1 MAEKLKGKLAVI
13 VHADVTDSTLLV
25 QYDERQAHKRITTA
39 FRRLGS
45 AIRKYGGVVHEI
57 RGDAL
62 VAEFSR
68 ASDAVCAA
76 LAFQRANAEHN
87 ATLDGTIIPRLRI
100 GICLGEVVIADGT
113 VTGAGVALAQR
124 VEQSAE
130 PGGICITEA
139 IRESLP
145 ARLPLDF
152 QDLGIHTLKGFAHAV
167 HLHGVRLRDG
177 SRTPLPE
184 SKPAMSRSRRAV
196 LSAAAVLI
204 LLIAA
209 FAWFKPLRPSTDSA
223 RVERMAYELP
233 AEPSVAVLP
242 FDNLS
247 GDPEQ
252 DFLTD
257 GFTEEIITRLSN
269 TPDLFVIS
277 RHSISPYKDKSVSIK
292 EVAEQLSVR
301 YVLEGSINREGDRIR
316 ISARLVDALAGEN
329 LWAERYDRRLE
340 DLFALQDDITHNIAV
355 ALEVKLVGGEEV
367 NSRRRGTAD
376 PEAFRL
382 AYKAVWH
389 FRRFDRENN
398 ATALELALQAQAI
411 TPDALLPRQIEA
423 WTYVFDAR
431 FGWGPS
437 IEESLSKAERILD
450 ALLAGGSDDPD
461 NYLLLSFI
469 HKIRGEFDESIAAAE
484 HAIELNPNHA
494 DAVANLA
501 HTLIYAGRP
510 AEAVPLIRKAMRLS
524 PYHPAW
530 YASTL
535 GHAYM
540 MIGEYDKAI
549 EAQQEPLS
557 RNTLLLLTYE
567 RLAATYALKGDL
579 NKAREYRDRLL
590 ELNPDFTIRDW
601 STRFLR
607 YERPEDLNLELNALR
622 LAGLPE

>member
-1 MAEKLKGKLAVI
+1 MAERLKGRLAVI

-25 QYDERQAHKRITTA
+25 QYDERRAHQRITSV
-39 FRRLGS
+39 FRRFGS
-45 AIRKYGGVVHEI
+45 TIGNYGGVVLEI

-62 VAEFSR
+62 VARFSR

-76 LAFQRANAEHN
+76 LAFQQANTEHY
-87 ATLDGTIIPRLRI
+87 AARQDRIIPKLRV

-113 VTGAGVALAQR
+113 VTGAGVVLAQR
-124 VEQSAE
+124 VEQSAD
-130 PGGICITEA
+130 PGGVCITEA

-145 ARLPLDF
+145 ARLPLDYH
-152 QDLGIHTLKGFAHAV
+152 DLGTHMLKGFAQPV
-167 HLHGVRLRDG
+167 HLHGVRLKDG
-177 SRTPLPE
+177 SQTPPPE
-184 SKPAMSRSRRAV
+184 SAPARRRRR
-196 LSAAAVLI
+196 LTRWSAAGVLV
-204 LLIAA
+204 LLIAGL
-209 FAWFKPLRPSTDSA
+209 AWFKPWQPGIELA
-223 RVERMAYELP
+223 QVERMEYGLP
-233 AEPSVAVLP
+233 AEPSIAVLP

-277 RHSISPYKDKSVSIK
+277 RHAISPYKHKTVPIK
-292 EVAEQLSVR
+292 EVAEKLSVR
-301 YVLEGSINREGDRIR
+301 YVLEGSINRSGDRLR
-316 ISARLVDALAGEN
+316 ISTRLIDALAGKT
-329 LWAERYDRRLE
+329 LWAERYDRQLN

-367 NSRRRGTAD
+367 NSRMRGTAD

-411 TPDALLPRQIEA
+411 SPEALLPRQIEA

-431 FGWGPS
+431 FGWSPS
-437 IEESLSKAERILD
+437 KKESLDKAEQLVGT
-450 ALLAGGSDDPD
+450 LLSADSSDPD

-469 HKIRGEFDESIAAAE
+469 QKIRGDFDASIASAE
-484 HAIELNPNHA
+484 HAIALNPNHA

-501 HTLIYAGRP
+501 HTMVYAGRP
-510 AEAVPLIRKAMRLS
+510 AEAITLIKKAMRLS
-524 PYHPAW
+524 PYYPAW

-540 MIGEYDKAI
+540 MTGEYNKAI
-549 EAQQEPLS
+549 EAQEETLS
-557 RNTLLLLTYE
+557 RNTLVLLTYE
-567 RLAATYALKGDL
+567 RLAAIYALKGDQQR
-579 NKAREYRDRLL
+579 ARTYRDKLL
-590 ELNPDFTIRDW
+590 ELEPNFTIKGW
-601 STRFLR
+601 STQFLSYR
-607 YERPEDLNLELNALR
+607 NPGDLALEQNALR

>member
-1 MAEKLKGKLAVI
+1 MRRGKLAVI

-25 QYDERQAHKRITTA
+25 QTDERRAHARITSA
-39 FRRLGS
+39 FRRFGY
-45 AIRKYGGVVHEI
+45 AIRKYGGVVREI

-68 ASDAVCAA
+68 SSDAVCTA
-76 LAFQRANAEHN
+76 LAFQQANTEHN
-87 ATLDGTIIPRLRI
+87 ATLDDSIAPRLRI

-130 PGGICITEA
+130 PGGVCITEA

-145 ARLPLDF
+145 ARLPFDY
-152 QDLGIHTLKGFAHAV
+152 QDLGTHTLKGFAQSV
-167 HLHGVRLRDG
+167 HLHSVRLRDG

-184 SKPAMSRSRRAV
+184 ANPAIGRTRRAV

-204 LLIAA
+204 LLMAGLV
-209 FAWFKPLRPSTDSA
+209 WLEPWQESTESA
-223 RVERMAYELP
+223 RVERMAYALP
-233 AEPSVAVLP
+233 AEPSIAVLP

-277 RHSISPYKDKSVSIK
+277 RHSINPYKHKSVSSK

-301 YVLEGSINREGDRIR
+301 YVLEGSINRSGDRIR
-316 ISARLVDALAGEN
+316 VATRLVDALAGKN
-329 LWAERYDRRLE
+329 LWAERYDRKLE
-340 DLFALQDDITHNIAV
+340 DLFALQDDITNNIAV

-382 AYKAVWH
+382 AYKAAWH

-411 TPDALLPRQIEA
+411 SPDALLPRQIEA

-431 FGWGPS
+431 FGWS
-437 IEESLSKAERILD
+437 ASTEETLNKAEQLLD
-450 ALLAGGSDDPD
+450 TLLARDSDDPD

-469 HKIRGEFDESIAAAE
+469 HKIRGEFDASIAAAE

-510 AEAVPLIRKAMRLS
+510 AEAITLIRKAMRLS
-524 PYHPAW
+524 PYYPAW

-540 MIGEYDKAI
+540 MTGDYDKAI
-549 EAQQEPLS
+549 EAQEETLS
-557 RNTLLLLTYE
+557 RNTLVLLSYE

-579 NKAREYRDRLL
+579 DKAREYRDRLL

-607 YERPEDLNLELNALR
+607 YRKPEDLDLELNALR
-622 LAGLPE
+622 IAGLPE